1 MARFLVRRVFYAVI
15 VMWVVAT
22 VIFIMYFVAPNNP
35 ARVLAGRQ
43 ATPATVAAI
52 KHSLGLDQPIIQQYG
67 NYLWRLLHGDL
78 GFSYV
83 SHESVNSIIARDFP
97 VTASLAIG
105 AAVIWLV
112 IGVSSGIL
120 ASTRPRSIGDRTVTT
135 FALFFFSM
143 PTFLL
148 GLFLLLLLYFKLNQ
162 AGLPLFPPGYY
173 VPLTENPGEWA
184 RHLILPW
191 FTIAM
196 VVAATY
202 ARLTRGSM
210 MDVLGED
217 YIRTAHAKGLSRSRV
232 TYRHALRSALTPLV
246 TQFGIDIATLLSGVI
261 VTETVFSLNGLGK
274 EAVRSITSQDL
285 PVILGIVLVTSAF
298 VVVANIIVDMLYAV
312 LDPRVRLS

>member
-1 MARFLVRRVFYAVI
+1 MARFLIRRIFYGVV

-22 VIFIMYFVAPNNP
+22 VIFIMYFVAPNDP
-35 ARVLAGRQ
+35 ARVLAGKQ
-43 ATPATVAAI
+43 ATPGTVAALRR
-52 KHSLGLDQPIIQQYG
+52 SLGLDQPIPQQYG
-67 NYLWRLLHGDL
+67 SYLWRLLHGNL
-78 GFSYV
+78 GYSYV
-83 SHESVNSIIARDFP
+83 SHESVNSIIARDLP
-97 VTASLAIG
+97 ITASLAVG

-112 IGVSSGIL
+112 IGISSGIL
-120 ASTRPRSIGDRTVTT
+120 AATRPRSAGDRVVTT

-148 GLFLLLLLYFKLNQ
+148 GLFLLLLLYFKLTQ
-162 AGLPLFPPGYY
+162 AGIPLFPSGQY
-173 VPLTENPGEWA
+173 VSFTDDPGEWA

-196 VVAATY
+196 VEAATY

-232 TYRHALRSALTPLV
+232 VYRHAVRSALTPLV

-261 VTETVFSLNGLGK
+261 VTETVFSLNGLGF
-274 EAVRSITSQDL
+274 EAVRSITNQDL
-285 PVILGIVLVTSAF
+285 PVILGIVLLTSAF
-298 VVVANIIVDMLYAV
+298 VVTANVVVDILYAV
-312 LDPRVRLS
+312 LDPRVRLA